1 MKKVKLKYGREG
13 LAINV
18 PDTVDVFYPAWEMA
32 FEDQRS
38 AVHNALQHPIGMAS
52 LAEQLRPHMAVVIV
66 HTDLTRATPNQVIL
80 PPILEEIEK
89 AGIPKRQ
96 VTLINALGSHR
107 AQTEEEMVQLLGEE
121 IYSNYRCLQHDA
133 FDPQTNMDVAK
144 TVNGQVVK
152 INRNFVEADFR
163 ILTGFIEPH
172 FFAGFSGGP
181 KLVLPGLADVE
192 TIQWNHRPESIASK
206 KATWGITAGNP
217 IWEDIR
223 AVAKRF
229 SPVFNVNVT
238 LDEEHKIN
246 GVFCGDLLASHAA
259 GCDFVRTQS
268 MFTVPALYDMV
279 ITGNSGYPLDQNL
292 YQSIKGMCAAA
303 EITVSGG
310 QIIMAAACEDGL
322 PEHGLYAQLLADAN
336 SPDELLENI
345 LHSARSVQDQ
355 WQVQKQADVQ
365 TRFRVLVYS
374 NGLSDE
380 QIRNAHFDPI
390 HSIEQQIQSLLNRK
404 PQALIAILPEGPLS
418 IGRLRAR

>member
-1 MKKVKLKYGREG
+1 MKTITLKYGRQG
-13 LAINV
+13 LDIDI
-18 PDTVDVFYPAWEMA
+18 PDQVDVFYPAWEMA
-32 FEDQRS
+32 FEDEQA
-38 AVHNALQHPIGMAS
+38 AVANGLEHPIGVAALS
-52 LAEQLRPHMAVVIV
+52 EQLRPNMAVVIA
-66 HTDLTRATPNQVIL
+66 HTDLTRATPNRKIL
-80 PPILEEIEK
+80 PPILTEIEK
-89 AGIPKRQ
+89 AGIPKQQ

-107 AQTEEEMVQLLGEE
+107 AQTEAEMVQLLGEE

-133 FDPQTNMDVAK
+133 FDSQGNMDVAK
-144 TVNGQVVK
+144 TINGQSVK

-181 KLVLPGLADVE
+181 KLVLPGMADVE
-192 TIQWNHRPESIASK
+192 TIQWNHRPESIASP

-259 GCDFVRTQS
+259 GCEFVRTQS
-268 MFTVPALYDMV
+268 MFTVPFLYDMV

-292 YQSIKGMCAAA
+292 YQAIKGMCAAA
-303 EITVSGG
+303 EITAPGG
-310 QIIMAAACEDGL
+310 QIVMAAACEDGL
-322 PEHGLYAQLLADAN
+322 PDHGLYAKLLSEAA
-336 SPDELLENI
+336 SPEALLENI

-365 TRFRVLVYS
+365 TRFRVSVYS
-374 NGLSDE
+374 DGLSDE
-380 QIRNAHFDPI
+380 QIRKAHFEPL

-404 PQALIAILPEGPLS
+404 PQARIAILPEGPLS
-418 IGRLRAR
+418 IGRLKAR